1 MKRQLKILFIQGI
14 CFFFFTGQCFAA
26 NNLLN
31 TSLLS
36 SSAGHD
42 FISGAQPGDVL
53 IKVNLW
59 GAVHKPG
66 IHRIP
71 SKTDL
76 LTLMSYAGGPTDR
89 AILDEVTIKRR
100 TSQAQKLIKVDLE
113 ELVQGASHH
122 NVELA
127 PDDVIIVPADKPLI
141 SNDTLAVVGVASII
155 LSTILTAVIIDDR
168 TKD

>member
-1 MKRQLKILFIQGI
+1 
-14 CFFFFTGQCFAA
+14 
-26 NNLLN
+26 
-31 TSLLS
+31 
-36 SSAGHD
+36 
-42 FISGAQPGDVL
+42 
-53 IKVNLW
+53 
-59 GAVHKPG
+59 
-66 IHRIP
+66 
-71 SKTDL
+71 
-76 LTLMSYAGGPTDR
+76 MSYAGGPTDR